1 MPNTQAPVK
10 PPASRPWQAE
20 PLSDV
25 LLELDSSLEG
35 LSELEAARRLA
46 ETGPNELNAKPPR
59 TLAQMAREQLT
70 DPMILILLVAA
81 VLSALLQEWAEAGII
96 FAIVM
101 VNAVIG
107 IVQERKAQSS
117 LEALRSMS
125 APEARVVRDGVEM
138 VVPARDLVPGDLVQ
152 LGDGSMAPADLRL
165 VEAAGLRMQEAALT
179 GESVPVE
186 KDASAVVLP
195 GAPLGD
201 RSNMAFATAIV
212 TAGRGAG
219 IVVATGM
226 GTEVGHIAGM
236 LEGDEELDT
245 PIKRKLASFGKLL
258 TIVGVV
264 AALAVL
270 AIGMAYG
277 RPFAPMLLLAI
288 SLAISVIPESLP
300 ATATIVMALGVQRMA
315 RHEALVR
322 RLPAV
327 ETLGGATVI
336 CTDKTG
342 TLTENRMSVVRVSL
356 GPDLDRD
363 EALEPAEALEEH
375 PDLFGYLAF
384 AAVLCNDAAFAS
396 AEEGAPG
403 AQAFIGDP
411 TEGALLVLARDNGID
426 PTALR
431 STYPRL
437 AERPFDSDRKRM
449 STVHERDGEIVA
461 AVKGAID
468 SLLPRCAFIMDE
480 NGPRP
485 MTDEDRARALAVAQ
499 RLSDEAL
506 RVLAF
511 ATRAL
516 PGVPGD
522 EEDIERDLVLIGL
535 VGMMDP
541 PRPDVRQAVET
552 CRTAGVRTVMITG
565 DHASTARAIGREL
578 DIFRPGDLVV
588 TGAELDEM
596 DDAALDEAARNTAC
610 RLCTSCASCAR
621 CSMPARCAP

>member
-96 FAIVM
+96 FAIVV

-258 TIVGVV
+258 TIVGVA
-264 AALAVL
+264 AALCLCGVL
-270 AIGMAYG
+270 AGAYAADLTRQAEESKQPDLLVISEPLATGEQAGAAEEKLTSPLDGDTLTVTMPFGNRVHPITGQTTSHDGLDIQAESGAAVYAPRSGQVLEAALNQEYGNYVVIGWDGGEVLFAHLSACAVAEGDQVTQGQNVGYVGQTGMAAG
-277 RPFAPMLLLAI
+277 PHLHVEIRLNGELA
-288 SLAISVIPESLP
+288 
-300 ATATIVMALGVQRMA
+300 
-315 RHEALVR
+315 
-322 RLPAV
+322 
-327 ETLGGATVI
+327 
-336 CTDKTG
+336 
-342 TLTENRMSVVRVSL
+342 
-356 GPDLDRD
+356 
-363 EALEPAEALEEH
+363 
-375 PDLFGYLAF
+375 
-384 AAVLCNDAAFAS
+384 
-396 AEEGAPG
+396 
-403 AQAFIGDP
+403 DP
-411 TEGALLVLARDNGID
+411 
-426 PTALR
+426 
-431 STYPRL
+431 
-437 AERPFDSDRKRM
+437 
-449 STVHERDGEIVA
+449 
-461 AVKGAID
+461 
-468 SLLPRCAFIMDE
+468 
-480 NGPRP
+480 
-485 MTDEDRARALAVAQ
+485 
-499 RLSDEAL
+499 
-506 RVLAF
+506 
-511 ATRAL
+511 
-516 PGVPGD
+516 
-522 EEDIERDLVLIGL
+522 
-535 VGMMDP
+535 
-541 PRPDVRQAVET
+541 ET
-552 CRTAGVRTVMITG
+552 CFTGVTFV
-565 DHASTARAIGREL
+565 H
-578 DIFRPGDLVV
+578 
-588 TGAELDEM
+588 
-596 DDAALDEAARNTAC
+596 
-610 RLCTSCASCAR
+610 
-621 CSMPARCAP
+621 

>member
-96 FAIVM
+96 FAIVV

-186 KDASAVVLP
+186 KDASTVVLP

-245 PIKRKLASFGKLL
+245 PIKRKLASFGKIL
-258 TIVGVV
+258 TIVGVA

-270 AIGMAYG
+270 AVGLAYG
-277 RPFAPMLLLAI
+277 RPFAPLLLLAV

-300 ATATIVMALGVQRMA
+300 ATATITMALGVQRMA
-315 RHEALVR
+315 RH
-322 RLPAV
+322 
-327 ETLGGATVI
+327 
-336 CTDKTG
+336 
-342 TLTENRMSVVRVSL
+342 
-356 GPDLDRD
+356 
-363 EALEPAEALEEH
+363 EALEEH

-384 AAVLCNDAAFAS
+384 AAVLCNDAAFAP
-396 AEEGAPG
+396 AEEGASG

-499 RLSDEAL
+499 RL
-506 RVLAF
+506 
-511 ATRAL
+511 
-516 PGVPGD
+516 
-522 EEDIERDLVLIGL
+522 
-535 VGMMDP
+535 
-541 PRPDVRQAVET
+541 
-552 CRTAGVRTVMITG
+552 
-565 DHASTARAIGREL
+565 
-578 DIFRPGDLVV
+578 
-588 TGAELDEM
+588 
-596 DDAALDEAARNTAC
+596 LDEAPR
-610 RLCTSCASCAR
+610 
-621 CSMPARCAP
+621 

>member
-20 PLSDV
+20 PWPSATV
-25 LLELDSSLEG
+25 LLTSTRRPKG
-35 LSELEAARRLA
+35 ISELEAARRLA

-96 FAIVM
+96 FAIVV

-125 APEARVVRDGVEM
+125 APEARVVRDGMEM

-212 TAGRGAG
+212 TAGRGPG

-245 PIKRKLASFGKLL
+245 PIKRKLASFGKIL
-258 TIVGVV
+258 TIVGVA

-270 AIGMAYG
+270 AVGLAYG
-277 RPFAPMLLLAI
+277 RPFAPLLLLAV

-300 ATATIVMALGVQRMA
+300 ATATITMALGVQRMA

-336 CTDKTG
+336 CIDKTG
-342 TLTENRMSVVRVSL
+342 TLTENRMSCSA
-356 GPDLDRD
+356 
-363 EALEPAEALEEH
+363 ALAPTSTAKRRR
-375 PDLFGYLAF
+375 
-384 AAVLCNDAAFAS
+384 AAGARSRSIPTCSAIWRSRPCCATMRSSPTADDAAAGSARRSSATPPRARCWCWRATTAS
-396 AEEGAPG
+396 
-403 AQAFIGDP
+403 
-411 TEGALLVLARDNGID
+411 TR
-426 PTALR
+426 
-431 STYPRL
+431 
-437 AERPFDSDRKRM
+437 
-449 STVHERDGEIVA
+449 
-461 AVKGAID
+461 
-468 SLLPRCAFIMDE
+468 PRCA
-480 NGPRP
+480 RP
-485 MTDEDRARALAVAQ
+485 
-499 RLSDEAL
+499 
-506 RVLAF
+506 
-511 ATRAL
+511 TRAW
-516 PGVPGD
+516 PSAPSTPTASAC
-522 EEDIERDLVLIGL
+522 
-535 VGMMDP
+535 P
-541 PRPDVRQAVET
+541 PCTSA
-552 CRTAGVRTVMITG
+552 
-565 DHASTARAIGREL
+565 TARSW
-578 DIFRPGDLVV
+578 P
-588 TGAELDEM
+588 
-596 DDAALDEAARNTAC
+596 
-610 RLCTSCASCAR
+610 
-621 CSMPARCAP
+621 P